1 MFYDRLKTLV
11 IDSQKSFNQ
20 VERELRYPR
29 NALANYRLGK
39 EPSAKRLTEI
49 ADYFNVTT
57 EYLLGKDDKYSY
69 NKAKLLFEY
78 LTLDNKQHQLNYIQN
93 RIDELELLERE
104 PISLSAGQFVFC
116 GDNTWALQDS
126 KKTIKLLTK
135 QLPESYDAVFELI
148 GGPLDDEA
156 PGNGDLLF
164 VKFTDTDYTDSVRN
178 FLLQHDHFAKL
189 LVTENKLVCLSRDGG
204 KLAEVPDLSCEI
216 TKIYRFGSS

>member
-78 LTLDNKQHQLNYIQN
+78 LTLDNKQNLLNYIQN

-104 PISLSAGQFVFC
+104 PISLSTEQFVFC
-116 GDNTWALQDS
+116 GDNTWALRES
-126 KKTIKLLTK
+126 RKTIKLLTK
-135 QLPESYDAVFELI
+135 QLPDDNDAVFELV
-148 GGPLDDEA
+148 GGPLDAEA

-164 VKFTDTDYTDSVRN
+164 VKFTDANFAELIHN

-189 LVTENKLVCLSRDGG
+189 SVKDEKLTCLSRDAGS
-204 KLAEVPDLSCEI
+204 LAEVHELFGKI
-216 TKIYRFGSS
+216 AKIYRFRTI

>member
-1 MFYDRLKTLV
+1 MYYDRLKTLV

-29 NALANYRLGK
+29 NTLANYRLGK

-78 LTLDNKQHQLNYIQN
+78 LTLDNKQNLLNYIQN

-104 PISLSAGQFVFC
+104 PISLSTEQFVFC
-116 GDNTWALQDS
+116 GDNTWRY
-126 KKTIKLLTK
+126 KKAAK
-135 QLPESYDAVFELI
+135 QS
-148 GGPLDDEA
+148 
-156 PGNGDLLF
+156 NC
-164 VKFTDTDYTDSVRN
+164 SQSN
-178 FLLQHDHFAKL
+178 FLM
-189 LVTENKLVCLSRDGG
+189 
-204 KLAEVPDLSCEI
+204 I
-216 TKIYRFGSS
+216 TMQFLNSLGVL

>member
-1 MFYDRLKTLV
+1 MSYDRLKTLV

-78 LTLDNKQHQLNYIQN
+78 LTLDNKQNLLNYIQN

-104 PISLSAGQFVFC
+104 PISLSTEQFVFC
-116 GDNTWALQDS
+116 GDNTWALQES
-126 KKTIKLLTK
+126 RKTIKLLTK
-135 QLPESYDAVFELI
+135 QLPDDYDAVFELV
-148 GGPLDDEA
+148 GGPLDAEA

-164 VKFTDTDYTDSVRN
+164 VKFTDANFAELIHN

-189 LVTENKLVCLSRDGG
+189 SVKDEKLTCLSRDAGS
-204 KLAEVPDLSCEI
+204 LAEVPELFGKI
-216 TKIYRFGSS
+216 AKIYRFRTI

>member
-1 MFYDRLKTLV
+1 M
-11 IDSQKSFNQ
+11 
-20 VERELRYPR
+20 
-29 NALANYRLGK
+29 GK

-78 LTLDNKQHQLNYIQN
+78 LTLDNKQNLLNYIQN

-104 PISLSAGQFVFC
+104 PISLSTEQFVFC
-116 GDNTWALQDS
+116 GDNTWALQES
-126 KKTIKLLTK
+126 RKTIKLLTK
-135 QLPESYDAVFELI
+135 QLPDDYDAVFELV
-148 GGPLDDEA
+148 GGPLDAEA

-164 VKFTDTDYTDSVRN
+164 VKFTDANFAELIHN

-189 LVTENKLVCLSRDGG
+189 SVKDEKLTCLSRDAGS
-204 KLAEVPDLSCEI
+204 LAEVPELFGKI
-216 TKIYRFGSS
+216 AKIYRFRTI